1 MIIWTWIILF
11 YHYFPFLFRRN
22 ALTFFKNLGR
32 KRSGDPRRILPEVFR
47 RPASAEGQAVNPFG
61 RSGACPFSPMACL
74 FDDSNPPVKQG
85 QKRGICPGE
94 LRPPPPETS
103 CRFRIRKTFGTVA
116 AAGAPFPSSSPLPLE
131 EAFSRTRRR
140 QRHFLFL
147 KRIPVLTFANHVPIA
162 SGTPSPQPLIMDG
175 PFLQTPTGRAS
186 FSRELRT
193 GPFGKTHSS
202 WILHH
207 LFMGVPKRDRLNR
220 IGSAL
225 SPHRGS
231 IA

>member
-32 KRSGDPRRILPEVFR
+32 KRSGAPRRILPGVFR

-61 RSGACPFSPMACL
+61 RSGACPFSPMACM

-85 QKRGICPGE
+85 QKRDICPGK
-94 LRPPPPETS
+94 LRFPPPETS
-103 CRFRIRKTFGTVA
+103 CRFRIRKTFGSA
-116 AAGAPFPSSSPLPLE
+116 SAPAGPFRRLHLPLE

-140 QRHFLFL
+140 QPALPFPQTHPFPDICQSRPYCIRHSFAPAPFHGWAFSPNAYREGLLF
-147 KRIPVLTFANHVPIA
+147 KEF
-162 SGTPSPQPLIMDG
+162 
-175 PFLQTPTGRAS
+175 
-186 FSRELRT
+186 RT

-202 WILHH
+202 WI
-207 LFMGVPKRDRLNR
+207 
-220 IGSAL
+220 
-225 SPHRGS
+225 
-231 IA
+231 

>member
-22 ALTFFKNLGR
+22 ALTFFKNLRR

-103 CRFRIRKTFGTVA
+103 CRFRIRKTFGTA
-116 AAGAPFPSSSPLPLE
+116 SAAGGPFSSSSPLPLE

-140 QRHFLFL
+140 QPALPFPQTHPCPDICHSRPYCIRHSFAPAPFHGWTFSPNAYREGLLF
-147 KRIPVLTFANHVPIA
+147 KGAPNGTFWQDAFVLDL
-162 SGTPSPQPLIMDG
+162 TP
-175 PFLQTPTGRAS
+175 PFHG
-186 FSRELRT
+186 
-193 GPFGKTHSS
+193 SS
-202 WILHH
+202 ET
-207 LFMGVPKRDRLNR
+207 
-220 IGSAL
+220 
-225 SPHRGS
+225 
-231 IA
+231 